1 MKRRMLIA
9 TAFAVGALSSV
20 GALAADYPNRLITF
34 IAPFA
39 PGSTTDVAARI
50 LAQHMAKTLGQPA
63 VIENRVG
70 AAGTIGMTAASRSK
84 PDGYNLVWTGMSAH
98 VLAPLTM
105 SGLPWDPNSSFTPIG
120 QVATVPLVMAVRT
133 SLPVKS
139 LQEFVVYAK
148 PRPDQLTHATLG
160 GTTASSL
167 GMSLFQQRAGIALRE
182 ITYKDRNQAYLDIVA
197 GRVDFTLDNLSN
209 AIALIKS
216 DRIRALAVTT
226 NKRMDV
232 LPDVPT
238 LAEAQMPGFSLS
250 SWVGLAGPA
259 GLPPEIVSALSSA
272 LGKALESPEYKQ
284 WLLTN
289 GVQAPEAPE
298 PRQFKTLIE
307 EQLKMWQR
315 AVELSASTPAK

>member
-9 TAFAVGALSSV
+9 TALAVGTLSSV
-20 GALAADYPNRLITF
+20 GALAADYPNRLMTF

-39 PGSTTDVAARI
+39 PGSTTDVAARL

-70 AAGTIGMTAASRSK
+70 AAGTIGMTAAARAK
-84 PDGYNLVWTGMSAH
+84 PDGYTLVWTGMSAH

-105 SGLPWDPNSSFTPIG
+105 TGLPWDPISSFTPIG
-120 QVATVPLVMAVRT
+120 QVATVPLVMVVRT

-139 LQEFVVYAK
+139 LAELVAYAK
-148 PRPDQLTHATLG
+148 SRPDQLTHATLG
-160 GTTASSL
+160 STTAASL
-167 GMSLFQQRAGIALRE
+167 GMSLFQQRAGIVMRE
-182 ITYKDRNQAYLDIVA
+182 IPYKDRNQAYLDLIA

-216 DRIRALAVTT
+216 DKIRALAVTT
-226 NKRMDV
+226 NKRMDL
-232 LPDVPT
+232 LPDVAT

-250 SWVGLAGPA
+250 SWVGLAAPA
-259 GLPPEIVSALSSA
+259 GTSPEIVSTLSNA
-272 LGKALESPEYKQ
+272 LGRALESPEYKQ
-284 WLLTN
+284 WLQTN

-298 PRQFKTLIE
+298 PRQFRVLIE

-315 AVELSASTPAK
+315 AVELSSSTPAK